1 MAPETTGV
9 ASNVVRVRLAA
20 GILALNRFMMT
31 LQNKRMPLA
40 HLKVNSDAEGTGI
53 ELGLDCPE
61 ETARRY
67 AVLLENMEDVRELRF
82 SGAMAGDGP
91 PRGVSVEGLDHLVLT
106 VADLD
111 ATTAF
116 YERVLGMEGVVFGE
130 GRRALE
136 YGSGKINLHE
146 VGREIEP
153 KAAVPTPGSADLCFT
168 IGQEMGDVEE
178 HLRSNGVE
186 VLQGPVGRTGTFG
199 PMTSVYLRDPDGNL
213 IELSKYEGEAPHGR
227 GR

>member
-31 LQNKRMPLA
+31 LQSKRMPLA
-40 HLKVNSDAEGTGI
+40 HLKVNSDAEGTSI

-130 GRRALE
+130 GRRALA
-136 YGSGKINLHE
+136 YGGGKINLHE

-153 KAAVPTPGSADLCFT
+153 KAAVPTSGSADLCFT
-168 IGQEMGDVEE
+168 VGQEMEDVEE
-178 HLRSNGVE
+178 HLRSNGVDL
-186 VLQGPVGRTGTFG
+186 LQGPVERTGAFG

-213 IELSKYEGEAPHGR
+213 VEVSNYAESFR
-227 GR
+227 G

>member
-40 HLKVNSDAEGTGI
+40 HLKVNSDAEGTSI

-111 ATTAF
+111 ATTTF
-116 YERVLGMEGVVFGE
+116 YERALGMKGVVFGE

-153 KAAVPTPGSADLCFT
+153 KAAVPTSGSADLCFT
-168 IGQEMGDVEE
+168 VGQEMEDVEE

-186 VLQGPVGRTGTFG
+186 LLQGPVERTGAFG

-213 IELSKYEGEAPHGR
+213 VELSKYEGEAPHGR

>member
-9 ASNVVRVRLAA
+9 APNIVSVSLAP
-20 GILALNRFMMT
+20 GILALNRFTMT
-31 LQNKRMPLA
+31 LQNKRMPVA
-40 HLKVNSDAEGTGI
+40 TIKMKGDAKGTSI

-61 ETARRY
+61 EGARRY

-82 SGAMAGDGP
+82 SDSMTADGP
-91 PRGVSVEGLDHLVLT
+91 PRAVSVEGLDHLVLT

-111 ATTAF
+111 ATTTF
-116 YERVLGMEGVVFGE
+116 YERVLGMEGVVFEG

-153 KAAVPTPGSADLCFT
+153 KAAVPKPGSADLCFT
-168 IGQEMGDVEE
+168 IGQEMEDVEE

-186 VLQGPVGRTGTFG
+186 VLQGPVGRTGAFG